1 MAVIDGVSLNGSQ
14 YSIQDTAAQ
23 AAINEITDK
32 IIQDATAQQIAK
44 SLREI
49 SDAQSI
55 MTLIQGGVA
64 PEGASISDIKEL
76 LSIGV
81 GRYGVSGVGGSAAKL
96 TRVWDA
102 ADFPDPVP
110 STDTVQG
117 SSPFDNIK
125 PFNRRKCVGSWS
137 KDPNSAK
144 AVFTVNAYFGDGDYT
159 EDGSNGDYVAIDVE
173 PFYYYQYDGV
183 IAVSEYRYPGFA
195 IHPVCVDADGNIRK
209 HTYIPAYAM
218 AMVGGHPVSLPGY
231 ENERG
236 GYATHISNARKYNN
250 DDAKAYAIIEPVAV
264 MHYEWLLMTIEYA
277 TQNMQTFIN
286 GAVSI
291 RYNETDIITALPAAN
306 QIIVGAGG
314 AYLVV
319 GQSIYLGATHDASVN
334 VDLYNHITEIQR
346 CDETGTVSEEG
357 AYYLITYD
365 GTDRT
370 NTLVAGTSK
379 FGSRPWITGA
389 TAGYAHGVHAVIGHT
404 GSPVDLLNGRYP
416 MRYRWRENVYGN
428 QNMTLLDLM
437 NVRIDEGDEVYH
449 LDWYHLSD
457 PRKATASNPSKATLT
472 NPANGWTKL
481 SVYTPSAEYKNG
493 YIRELT
499 PDTAHPHIRIPTVM
513 TGASATTYVCDYAY
527 LAISSEVRAVRRGGT
542 VTNGANA
549 GPCCLSAYTAPSN
562 ASWHF
567 GAALFFIQ

>member
-1 MAVIDGVSLNGSQ
+1 MSNPILEPVFLDS
-14 YSIQDTAAQ
+14 
-23 AAINEITDK
+23 
-32 IIQDATAQQIAK
+32 TAQKAVGHLK
-44 SLREI
+44 DI
-49 SDAQSI
+49 SDALST
-55 MTLIQGGVA
+55 MTLIQGGGI
-64 PEGASISDIKEL
+64 PEGASIADIKAL
-76 LSIGV
+76 LSVGV

-96 TRVWDA
+96 MRLWDA

-125 PFNRRKCVGSWS
+125 PFNRRKCVGTWS

-159 EDGSNGDYVAIDVE
+159 EDGTNGDYVAIDVE
-173 PFYYYQYDGV
+173 PFYYYQYNGV
-183 IAVSEYRYPGFA
+183 IAVSEYRYPGFT
-195 IHPVCVDADGNIRK
+195 IHPVCMDAEGNIRK

-218 AMVGGHPVSLPGY
+218 AMVDGHPVSLPGY

-236 GYATHISNARKYNN
+236 GYSTHITNARKYNN
-250 DDAKAYAIIEPVAV
+250 DAAKAYAIIEPAAV

-286 GAVSI
+286 GAVSM
-291 RYNETDIITALPAAN
+291 RYNANDIIVAMPAAN
-306 QIIVGAGG
+306 QIIVGVGG
-314 AYLVV
+314 ADLVV
-319 GQSIYLGATHDASVN
+319 GQSIYLGSAHDASVD
-334 VDLYNHITEIQR
+334 VVLYNHITEIQR

-365 GTDRT
+365 GVDRT
-370 NTLVAGTSK
+370 DTLVAGTSK

-389 TAGYAHGVHAVIGHT
+389 TAGYAHGVHAVVGHT

-437 NVRIDEGDEVYH
+437 NIRVDEGEEVYH

-457 PRKATASNPSKATLT
+457 PRKATATNPSKATLT
-472 NPANGWTKL
+472 NPANGWAKL

-513 TGASATTYVCDYAY
+513 TGASATTYVCDYAFLVY
-527 LAISSEVRAVRRGGT
+527 STEVRAVRRGGY
-542 VTNGANA
+542 VYYGASA
-549 GPCCLSAYTAPSN
+549 GPCYLYAYSAPS
-562 ASWHF
+562 AAPWSY

>member
-1 MAVIDGVSLNGSQ
+1 MITSPIILDETGKK
-14 YSIQDTAAQ
+14 IAA
-23 AAINEITDK
+23 ALKD
-32 IIQDATAQQIAK
+32 
-44 SLREI
+44 I

-55 MTLIQGGVA
+55 MTLINGGGI
-64 PEGASISDIKEL
+64 PEGATIADIKEM
-76 LSIGV
+76 LSVGV

-125 PFNRRKCVGSWS
+125 PFNRRKCVGTWS
-137 KDPNSAK
+137 KDANSAK
-144 AVFTVNAYFGDGDYT
+144 AVFTVNAYFGDGDYA
-159 EDGSNGDYVAIDVE
+159 EDGSQGDYVAIDVE
-173 PFYYYQYDGV
+173 PFYYYQYNGV
-183 IAVSEYRYPGFA
+183 IAVSEYRYPGFT
-195 IHPVCVDADGNIRK
+195 IHPVCVDAEGNVRK

-218 AMVGGHPVSLPGY
+218 AMVDGHPVSLPGY
-231 ENERG
+231 DNFRG
-236 GYATHISNARKYNN
+236 GYADHMTNARKYNN
-250 DDAKAYAIIEPVAV
+250 ADAKAYAIIEPAAV

-277 TQNMQTFIN
+277 TQNMQSFIN
-286 GAVSI
+286 GAVSM
-291 RYNETDIITALPAAN
+291 RYNANDIIVAMPAAN
-306 QIIVGAGG
+306 QIVVGAGG
-314 AYLVV
+314 ADLVV
-319 GQSIYLGATHDASVN
+319 GQTLYMGSAYDAN
-334 VDLYNHITEIQR
+334 VDVALYNHITAIQT
-346 CDETGTVSEEG
+346 CDENGTVDENG
-357 AYYLITYD
+357 DYYLITYD

-370 NTLVAGTSK
+370 DTLVAGTSK

-437 NVRIDEGDEVYH
+437 NIRVEDDTDVYH

-457 PRKATASNPSKATLT
+457 PRKATTSNPSKATLT
-472 NPANGWTKL
+472 NPANGWARL
-481 SVYTPSAEYKNG
+481 SVFTPSDEYKNS
-493 YIRELT
+493 YVKEFT

-513 TGASATTYVCDYAY
+513 TGGSATTYSCDYAN
-527 LAISSEVRAVRRGGT
+527 LSSSAELRAVRRGGS
-542 VTNGANA
+542 VYYGAYA
-549 GPCCLSAYTAPSN
+549 GPSYLYAYTAPSTAN
-562 ASWHF
+562 WNY